1 MRAMRLLRLAI
12 VFCSVAACGG
22 GNKPVVAEPPPPAD
36 PIPTTAGPAC
46 KAVAEHMVTV
56 VLADKPD
63 AHAKA
68 IAKLQTHCTDDKWS
82 DEARSCLGTAQTDSE
97 AEGCVKMLT
106 AAQRDALE
114 QAVPPPTEA
123 SSVHD
128 DKSTGAAP
136 PPAPTPARR
145 SRGVKKK
152 PPPSKT
158 GADPCQGGEIESD
171 PCQGGQ

>member
-12 VFCSVAACGG
+12 VFCSLAACGS
-22 GNKPVVAEPPPPAD
+22 GNKPVAKEPPPPAD

-56 VLADKPD
+56 ILDDKPD

-68 IAKLQTHCTDDKWS
+68 IEMLQTHCTDDKWS
-82 DEARSCLGTAQTDSE
+82 DEARSCLGTAQTDAE

-106 AAQRDALE
+106 AVQRDALE
-114 QAVPPPTEA
+114 QAAPRSPEA
-123 SSVHD
+123 AVHD
-128 DKSTGAAP
+128 DKSGAAP
-136 PPAPTPARR
+136 PPTPASTPTR
-145 SRGVKKK
+145 STRGVKKK

-158 GADPCQGGEIESD
+158 GADPCQGGESD

>member
-12 VFCSVAACGG
+12 VFCSLAACGG
-22 GNKPVVAEPPPPAD
+22 GNKPVAKEPQPPAD

-56 VLADKPD
+56 VLSDKPD

-68 IAKLQTHCTDDKWS
+68 IEMLQTHCTDDKWS
-82 DEARSCLGTAQTDSE
+82 DEARSCLGTAQTDAE

-114 QAVPPPTEA
+114 KAAPPPPEA
-123 SSVHD
+123 AVHD
-128 DKSTGAAP
+128 DKSGGAAP
-136 PPAPTPARR
+136 PTPASAPTR
-145 SRGVKKK
+145 STRGVKKK

-158 GADPCQGGEIESD
+158 GTDPCQGGESD